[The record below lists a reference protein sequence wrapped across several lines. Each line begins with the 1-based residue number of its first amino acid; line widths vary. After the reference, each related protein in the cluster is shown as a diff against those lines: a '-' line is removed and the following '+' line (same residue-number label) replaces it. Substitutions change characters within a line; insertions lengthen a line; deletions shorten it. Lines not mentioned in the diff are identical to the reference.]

1 MILIFGKQG
10 QLAQSFQNTLPAEL
24 DGQVVFVSSLEA
36 NFEKP
41 NELAGMLDHY
51 GPEIVIVCAAY
62 TKVDMAEEER
72 ALAENLNCKA
82 PQAIARWCAK
92 NDALL
97 IHFSTDYV
105 FSGQGNTPWLEDDPK
120 QPINWYGESKLMGE
134 EAIQATG
141 CQHLILRT
149 SWVYSEYGKNFVKT
163 MLKFGRDKGKVRV
176 VSDQVGAPTYAP
188 ALAESTWQLI
198 QRKRLGERF
207 KSGVYHI
214 AGQGFCSW
222 AEFAEAI
229 LNGIASVEKI
239 SADEFPTAAHRPLNS
254 RLNQSKI
261 KSVLGIELPKWQDSL
276 SLCLKRLKGA

>member
-10 QLAQSFQNTLPAEL
+10 QLAQSFQNTLPSEL

-36 NFEKP
+36 NFERP

-62 TKVDMAEEER
+62 TKVDLAEEER

-105 FSGQGNTPWLEDDPK
+105 FSGQGSTPWLEDDPK

-141 CQHLILRT
+141 CQYLILRT
-149 SWVYSEYGKNFVKT
+149 SWVYSEHGKNFVKT

-188 ALAESTWQLI
+188 ALAEITWQLI
-198 QRKRLGERF
+198 KRKRQGERF

-239 SADEFPTAAHRPLNS
+239 STEEFPTAAHRPLNS

-261 KSVLGIELPKWQDSL
+261 KSILGIELPKWQDSL
-276 SLCLKRLKGA
+276 SLCLKRLKGS